1 MSFIYDWGRQS
12 WLLGQVNWV
21 GDTVRAYLVDSQEYS
36 TVLATAQ
43 STHDR
48 LDDIPLAGRIA
59 SVDLVNKTAPL
70 NNGVADADNVTF
82 TNVAGDVAEYIILVQ
97 IVPAGAETDHRL
109 LALIDSATTTGL
121 PVTPNGG
128 DIVVQWSDLANRIL
142 KL

>member
-1 MSFIYDWGRQS
+1 MSFVYDWGRQA

-36 TVLATAQ
+36 TALATAQ
-43 STHDR
+43 STHDH
-48 LDDIPLAGRIA
+48 LDDVPVGGRVA
-59 SVDLVNKTAPL
+59 SADLTNKTAPL

-82 TNVAGDVAEYIILVQ
+82 TNVAGDVSEYIILVQ
-97 IVPAGAETDHRL
+97 IVSGGTEADHRL
-109 LALIDSATTTGL
+109 LALMDSATTTGL